1 MSTAAS
7 LNTGR
12 DADDEALES
21 LKAKMTEKQRLEMA
35 ELVQN
40 ELVRRESLKKE
51 SGMNTNM
58 AQKSMIPTS
67 RMSGGLSRDDLDDM
81 YRSQD
86 KEIQALRVRAV
97 EDRLNQAK
105 RENARINL
113 LSSNMPAIAL
123 PKFNSKTPGVLFAVC
138 LVVLAGAKIFSGISS
153 LPANSV
159 SGSSAQVATPAAPQQ
174 VVATNEIKQEA
185 PRARLA
191 EPQAPV
197 VGDVS
202 LEEVPLSGSS
212 LSANYLDSSEDSI
225 KQSILL
231 QLDQRRVELEQRKV
245 VLDEKEREL
254 KAQVQLISE
263 KATELKSLIAK
274 LSSIRKDKDQQYES
288 RLEQLATVYSSM
300 TPQEAA
306 GLIARLDNVTAMGLL
321 ERMPGKR
328 MAQIL
333 GVMDQERAIELTRSL
348 TDKKKI

>member
-1 MSTAAS
+1 MSAH
-7 LNTGR
+7 
-12 DADDEALES
+12 
-21 LKAKMTEKQRLEMA
+21 
-35 ELVQN
+35 
-40 ELVRRESLKKE
+40 
-51 SGMNTNM
+51 M
-58 AQKSMIPTS
+58 AQKSMVPTS

-86 KEIQALRVRAV
+86 KEIQALRVKAV
-97 EDRLNQAK
+97 EDRLHQAK
-105 RENARINL
+105 RENAR
-113 LSSNMPAIAL
+113 LSMLSTNMPAIAL
-123 PKFNSKTPGVLFAVC
+123 PKFNSKTPGILFAVF
-138 LVVLAGAKIFSGISS
+138 LVILAGAKIISGLGS
-153 LPANSV
+153 LPANS
-159 SGSSAQVATPAAPQQ
+159 SSNASTQVASQAVEA
-174 VVATNEIKQEA
+174 KQEV

-197 VGDVS
+197 LGDVS
-202 LEEVPLSGSS
+202 LEEVPISISTQAVSFG
-212 LSANYLDSSEDSI
+212 DTSEDSL

-245 VLDEKEREL
+245 VLDDKEREL

-274 LSSIRKDKDQQYES
+274 LSSIRKEKDQQYES

-306 GLIARLDNVTAMGLL
+306 GLISRLDNATAMGLL